1 MKKIAIALLA
11 ALAAISCTNHDNWF
25 ENNETTKT
33 QENAAKLFKSID
45 PNQDWNMMQSGTVN
59 ITADADLD
67 DIVKIQILT
76 ESPFGNEYATILNE
90 AEVKPGQQ
98 VSMVYDAP
106 NIYDQLFAACI
117 NKKGVYYIKAFTPGE
132 QNVSFS
138 ETVSATRASDSGY
151 PNPANIKLG
160 APVKSFNA
168 LRTEA
173 SMASE
178 YHNVL
183 VNDGGKNRYYDLWYN
198 GSWKNDRLWE
208 PQSATDGDW
217 KIENGCVFRN
227 VTESIDLTTLKS
239 ICDTYLQK
247 TGGLHQTNGR
257 RNNWESIA
265 EGNEYFTVNNN
276 YLVSNGT
283 PVTLIP
289 VQMNTTEGSLNS
301 IYYYYFDPAK
311 TAGMSSD
318 EEVDFIKS
326 LPKFKALNGYNG
338 GSKYAREKEY
348 LLPYYGENPSEGG
361 AAIGCTI
368 PKGYKIGFL
377 NRKNKEDNMNKCLSG
392 CVYGD
397 GRLNYEVN
405 HLMGHYFSAM
415 DKTLSQHITAITP
428 NGNQDLRYG
437 STENGMNWDSPR
449 IGIFSANN
457 RTYMCFEDGAD
468 CNFSDMIIEINK
480 GTEIIEETMA
490 PSPEAAAYTMCFE
503 DRLEDADYDMNDLV
517 IQTIRVSET
526 KIQLAIVACG
536 GYDKLQIQGL
546 GNAYLCSKEVH
557 QFFGYE
563 AGETFINT
571 ERNKQWLNPV
581 SEVITVDKSK
591 RIEDVLKQ
599 ISVRNL
605 TTGKVIAL
613 PKAGEPPYAIIVPIN
628 FRYPLEGHNITKAY
642 ANFLAWAQDLNQS
655 ENWYLF
661 NDAEETFPDMFT
673 NR

>member
-1 MKKIAIALLA
+1 VLIMYMTGLSIGVHLLNLLCLPAIGLVYYYRRFPDANLKGSLIALCLSVAILVAVLYGVVPGIITVGGWFELFFVNTLGMPFNTGEIIYIILLISCVIWAVYETQTQRHSDTVQNLA
-11 ALAAISCTNHDNWF
+11 FLLAFGMLGIPFYGWGWSAFIIGVVALAVVWF
-25 ENNETTKT
+25 
-33 QENAAKLFKSID
+33 
-45 PNQDWNMMQSGTVN
+45 V
-59 ITADADLD
+59 
-67 DIVKIQILT
+67 
-76 ESPFGNEYATILNE
+76 LN
-90 AEVKPGQQ
+90 
-98 VSMVYDAP
+98 
-106 NIYDQLFAACI
+106 
-117 NKKGVYYIKAFTPGE
+117 
-132 QNVSFS
+132 
-138 ETVSATRASDSGY
+138 
-151 PNPANIKLG
+151 
-160 APVKSFNA
+160 
-168 LRTEA
+168 
-173 SMASE
+173 
-178 YHNVL
+178 
-183 VNDGGKNRYYDLWYN
+183 
-198 GSWKNDRLWE
+198 
-208 PQSATDGDW
+208 
-217 KIENGCVFRN
+217 
-227 VTESIDLTTLKS
+227 
-239 ICDTYLQK
+239 
-247 TGGLHQTNGR
+247 
-257 RNNWESIA
+257 
-265 EGNEYFTVNNN
+265 
-276 YLVSNGT
+276 
-283 PVTLIP
+283 
-289 VQMNTTEGSLNS
+289 
-301 IYYYYFDPAK
+301 
-311 TAGMSSD
+311 
-318 EEVDFIKS
+318 
-326 LPKFKALNGYNG
+326 
-338 GSKYAREKEY
+338 
-348 LLPYYGENPSEGG
+348 LLPYYKNAPKEGVNE
-361 AAIGCTI
+361 ASPIF
-368 PKGYKIGFL
+368 PEGYKIGFL

-517 IQTIRVSET
+517 IQAIRVSET